1 MPIKHSSVLKKSIFF
16 LSILYTL
23 TLATVCLVKLNKL
36 PNVGLSYGD
45 KIFHFLSYSVLAM
58 LWFNTLLHT
67 FKFKKRR
74 ALLYAALFSVV
85 FGIVIE
91 VLQGTLTSY
100 RSSDM
105 YDVIANTS
113 GVLFTVLIL
122 AVKNPKN
129 IKKR

>member
-1 MPIKHSSVLKKSIFF
+1 MLKKSIFF

-91 VLQGTLTSY
+91 VLQGALTSY

>member
-1 MPIKHSSVLKKSIFF
+1 MLKKSIFF